1 MNGRRTLLLVAPESF
16 YFSNPAGVPQLTGV
30 IGQII
35 LARKGVFFSELL
47 EGSGLSFRIN
57 YGLKERCEY
66 GME

>member
-1 MNGRRTLLLVAPESF
+1 VVEWGR
-16 YFSNPAGVPQLTGV
+16 GV